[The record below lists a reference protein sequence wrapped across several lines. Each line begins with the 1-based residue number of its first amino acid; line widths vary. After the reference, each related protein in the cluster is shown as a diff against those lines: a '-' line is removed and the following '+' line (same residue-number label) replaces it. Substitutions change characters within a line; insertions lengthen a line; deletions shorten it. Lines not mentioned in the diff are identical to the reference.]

1 MHKKDSFRGAACRVL
16 GRCLADLLAL
26 LLAAGLFLLVALAGM
41 TLWVRVHPAQRPAPA
56 PTPRT
61 TMVIEQ
67 GDGYI
72 SFRSVNVN

>member
-1 MHKKDSFRGAACRVL
+1 MHKKDSFWGAVCRVL
-16 GRCLADLLAL
+16 GRCLADFLGMLLAV
-26 LLAAGLFLLVALAGM
+26 GLFLAAVAVGM
-41 TLWVRVHPAQRPAPA
+41 SLWVRVHPAQRSDPA

-61 TMVIEQ
+61 TMVIQQ